1 MLPQAPYSVKVN
13 IQPAPRRGQQRFRIA
28 LVGKRKSGKS
38 TIFAAVS
45 STSIEQGELTS
56 TGKYYQVC
64 QVAVDHDE
72 ADLVNLPY
80 IDTLYNLNGED
91 RECLKYLLW
100 GDSRPLVSRHE
111 HQAPPTPFSRPDALI
126 HVLDASN
133 LASGLKFTMELIELG
148 LPMVVAL
155 NRMDEARRKG
165 LVIDISALSEQLG
178 IPVLPTIAIKGQG
191 IPELLQAVIHS
202 AHHPI
207 CPLPLPVNDHIRTLQ
222 QQLQQTLQNIDLQ
235 SAFQMPAAFLY
246 SQLLKGDGL
255 LTEELASH
263 FPATFKHYR
272 TLIGKLEQTLPRT
285 VTQEVLADLNHRSLS
300 LAESIGSQVGR
311 SHATTW
317 EDNFDTVFLHP
328 RWGLLGSLAVLGFIL
343 FMVFEVSTRLDLLTS
358 AKLAALL
365 ADWQPLNPGAIILH
379 AVADAVVGL
388 LGIVV
393 PYMLPLVLLLVSL
406 EESGI
411 LHRIAFVVDRFFHQI
426 GLHGNVAVPFLLGL
440 GCNVPAINT
449 VRNVARGRDRL
460 VASLLITFVP
470 CSARSALVL
479 AIGGKYLGASGVISL
494 FAINMLVVT
503 ILGRLLAHRYPQTAP
518 GVIQP
523 IPPYAQPQWRSVVRT
538 TLDRSKDIV
547 TIVLPLL
554 LVGSVLLAGLQMA
567 GADLW
572 INQLLMPVTVWVL
585 GLPVVLGVPLLFG
598 ILRKEL
604 SLLMLFQALGTS
616 EIGNLLSWQQ
626 IMVLLIFI
634 LLYVP
639 CISTFAV
646 MLRTIGRR
654 EAMFSLLLS
663 SGVALVVALAL
674 RIVLN
679 LSQRII

>member
-1 MLPQAPYSVKVN
+1 
-13 IQPAPRRGQQRFRIA
+13 
-28 LVGKRKSGKS
+28 VGKRKSGKS

-64 QVAVDHDE
+64 QVAVGHDE
-72 ADLVNLPY
+72 ADLVNLPH

-111 HQAPPTPFSRPDALI
+111 QQAPPTPFSRPDALI

-165 LVIDISALSEQLG
+165 LVIDITALSEQLG
-178 IPVLPTIAIKGQG
+178 IPVIPTIAIKGQG
-191 IPELLQAVIHS
+191 IPELLQAVLYS

-207 CPLPLPVNDHIRTLQ
+207 CPLPFPVNDHIRTLQ

-235 SAFQMPAAFLY
+235 SAFQMPAEFLY

-263 FPATFKHYR
+263 FPAAFEHYR
-272 TLIGKLEQTLPRT
+272 ALISKLEQTLPRT

-343 FMVFEVSTRLDLLTS
+343 FMVFEVSTSLDLLTS

-411 LHRIAFVVDRFFHQI
+411 MHRIAFVVDRFFHQI

-440 GCNVPAINT
+440 GCNVPAINA

-460 VASLLITFVP
+460 VASLLVTFVP

-639 CISTFAV
+639 CVSTFAV

-674 RIVLN
+674 RIILS
-679 LSQRII
+679 LSQGII